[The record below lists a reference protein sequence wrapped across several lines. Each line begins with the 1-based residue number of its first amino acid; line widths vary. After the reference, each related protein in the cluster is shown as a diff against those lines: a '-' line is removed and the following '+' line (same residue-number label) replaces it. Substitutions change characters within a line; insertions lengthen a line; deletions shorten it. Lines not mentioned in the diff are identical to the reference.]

1 MWDAQQWA
9 RLLCW
14 PHDLAGGKN
23 WSRWVAYINK
33 YGRTADR
40 TTHPS
45 RRGLVSLPR
54 LNRVA
59 AVQIDRWARL
69 RVTVLEMVRGPPPC
83 RSRRIGR
90 GKVEKGRGKTI
101 LRLKGQILPKP
112 YHSFPVVDSRYDSPS
127 PTTGGAAVC
136 RSSHSRSLARSWTTF
151 WCQVRAESSSHLSGD

>member
-23 WSRWVAYINK
+23 WS
-33 YGRTADR
+33 
-40 TTHPS
+40 P
-45 RRGLVSLPR
+45 
-54 LNRVA
+54 
-59 AVQIDRWARL
+59 RL

-90 GKVEKGRGKTI
+90 GKVEKGGGKTI

-136 RSSHSRSLARSWTTF
+136 RSLHSRSLARSWTTF

>member
-1 MWDAQQWA
+1 
-9 RLLCW
+9 
-14 PHDLAGGKN
+14 
-23 WSRWVAYINK
+23 
-33 YGRTADR
+33 
-40 TTHPS
+40 
-45 RRGLVSLPR
+45 
-54 LNRVA
+54 
-59 AVQIDRWARL
+59 
-69 RVTVLEMVRGPPPC
+69 MVRGPPPC

-151 WCQVRAESSSHLSGD
+151 WCQATQVTEKFVCSTIRKLFPITDTLMLKEYICTSYAEVASCNVWIWFCEQLLPTLLPKILLLGHIFYYCPI